1 MAAPIAIGTYETLGL
16 SGREEANAEL
26 LASSRVAETQTPIL
40 VFFPETDILF
50 VPITPQRL
58 CCRAALIPVRL
69 ALNVQTPP
77 TETVRAIKV
86 PDSLK
91 KEVAMERREFLK
103 AATVSGLASPIL
115 MDAQTEF
122 PKRQYR
128 DDVKLS
134 IIGFGGIIMLGLDQD
149 HANRVVAEA
158 IGRGVNYFDV
168 APSYGNGEAEQK
180 LGVALEPHRKNVFL
194 ACKAEK
200 RDAQGAR
207 EQLETSLKRLKTDHF
222 DLYQFHAVGTV
233 ADAKKILG
241 PGGAA
246 EAFVKAKRDG
256 LARYIGFSAHG
267 VDAAQLLMESM
278 PLDSV
283 LFPVNYVNYAEGDFG
298 PQILAEAKKRGLA
311 RMALKALAQTTWKPG
326 EEKTYKNCWYRPI
339 EDPAL
344 AEKALRFTLSEDVT
358 AAIPPGYEKFLKTAM
373 QIASRFT
380 PLTQTERQH
389 LLASARGITPIFT
402 EAKGA
407 AA

>member
-1 MAAPIAIGTYETLGL
+1 M
-16 SGREEANAEL
+16 
-26 LASSRVAETQTPIL
+26 
-40 VFFPETDILF
+40 
-50 VPITPQRL
+50 
-58 CCRAALIPVRL
+58 
-69 ALNVQTPP
+69 
-77 TETVRAIKV
+77 K
-86 PDSLK
+86 
-91 KEVAMERREFLK
+91 RREFLK
-103 AATVSGLASPIL
+103 TASVSGLASPIL
-115 MDAQTEF
+115 LGAQNEL
-122 PKRQYR
+122 PKRPYR

-134 IIGFGGIIMLGLDQD
+134 IVGFGGIIMLDLQQD
-149 HANRVVAEA
+149 YANHIVADA
-158 IGRGVNYFDV
+158 IERGVNYFDV
-168 APSYGNGEAEQK
+168 APSYGNGEAEEK
-180 LGVALEPHRKNVFL
+180 LGIALEPHRKNVFL
-194 ACKAEK
+194 ACKAER
-200 RDAQGAR
+200 RDGPGAR
-207 EQLETSLKRLKTDHF
+207 EQLETSLRRLKTDHF

-233 ADAKKILG
+233 EDARKILA

-256 LARYIGFSAHG
+256 LVRYVGFSAHG
-267 VDAAQLLMESM
+267 VEAAKLLMESM

-311 RMALKALAQTTWKPG
+311 RMALKALAETTWKPG
-326 EEKTYKNCWYRPI
+326 ETKTYKNCWYRPI

-358 AAIPPGYEKFLKTAM
+358 AAIPPGYEKFLKLAM

-380 PLTQTERQH
+380 PLTRSERQD